1 MIQELEI
8 NAAMEGDVYKKTF
21 YLEQCRSIWVPQN
34 WTWYFV
40 AFVSLVTIEVP
51 LFLVLLG
58 ILLAVEV
65 CHRVENVLY
74 DFDEDMV
81 ADRSCYA
88 GLYKAVAVA
97 IILFIRFVSEC
108 DSVLLQ
114 LAVCGLL
121 LLSSFGRAVGACS
134 G

>member
-1 MIQELEI
+1 
-8 NAAMEGDVYKKTF
+8 
-21 YLEQCRSIWVPQN
+21 
-34 WTWYFV
+34 
-40 AFVSLVTIEVP
+40 
-51 LFLVLLG
+51 
-58 ILLAVEV
+58 
-65 CHRVENVLY
+65 
-74 DFDEDMV
+74 
-81 ADRSCYA
+81 
-88 GLYKAVAVA
+88 VA